1 MPTNN
6 NVINERMTE
15 KQQQH
20 CFETPNELI
29 IADDSRP
36 LTEKSMG
43 DWRIYHHVHHDL
55 LTDCLLDAEGEN

>member
-1 MPTNN
+1 MMPTNN

-43 DWRIYHHVHHDL
+43 DWRI
-55 LTDCLLDAEGEN
+55 